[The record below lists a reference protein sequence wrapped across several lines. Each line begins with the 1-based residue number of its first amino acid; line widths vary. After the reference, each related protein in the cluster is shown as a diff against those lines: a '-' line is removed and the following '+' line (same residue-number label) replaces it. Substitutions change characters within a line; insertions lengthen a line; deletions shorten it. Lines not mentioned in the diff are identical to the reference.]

1 MLKWLRR
8 LWPSAPAGR
17 DQMQMYVWALFGDTK
32 MVAKLLSAGTN
43 PNVKVNEG
51 FTPLHAAAGYGY
63 TGTVKALVAAG
74 ADPNARG
81 ANDAHTPLHAAALNG
96 HTGTVRA
103 LVAAGADP
111 NARASHG
118 HTPLDYAA
126 YKGHIETVLVLKAAG
141 ANLNAKSRFEQTQ
154 KTLVTPYNIK
164 MDLFVNIK
172 FPSFLVA
179 LLIPGYFILNPV
191 YHWYLLKGRFFYP
204 VKDSHNPKKT
214 YMIEFPDLRKKM

>member
-81 ANDAHTPLHAAALNG
+81 AND
-96 HTGTVRA
+96 
-103 LVAAGADP
+103 
-111 NARASHG
+111 G